1 LRKVKQNKSD
11 LNEAQLKSLVE
22 WTYSVMAFSS
32 YSSSIDTNLESDFR
46 FIHEKDVDEA
56 LVLLKKRALGAF
68 SAEGSIS
75 PVDLEGKT
83 AKSGLFNLLFIN
95 ALRNEA
101 KDWGT
106 PIPISLT
113 PMTSGFKVEYHHF
126 FPQAQ
131 MKARKIE
138 KTLWD
143 SLANLTFI
151 NAKTNKVI
159 SDRLP
164 AVYLEDM
171 QVSHDRLREQLIPT
185 ETSLHEVN
193 NFEKFLAERRLL
205 QAQALNSMLGL
216 KPYSGASTAQTAEMQ
231 DLISEEPEEEAAAY
245 SAD

>member
-1 LRKVKQNKSD
+1 
-11 LNEAQLKSLVE
+11 
-22 WTYSVMAFSS
+22 MAFSS

-75 PVDLEGKT
+75 PIDLEGKT

-151 NAKTNKVI
+151 TAKTNKVI

-164 AVYLEDM
+164 ALYLKDM
-171 QVSHDRLREQLIPT
+171 KVSPERLSEQLIPID
-185 ETSLHEVN
+185 ENLHEVS
-193 NFEKFLAERRLL
+193 NFEKFLAVRRLL
-205 QAQALNSMLGL
+205 QAQALNAMLGL
-216 KPYSGASTAQTAEMQ
+216 KPYSGGLSVQSSEVQ
-231 DLISEEPEEEAAAY
+231 DLISEEPEEEAAAFT
-245 SAD
+245 AD